1 MTPQSLPNAI
11 LFDMDGTLTQPLLD
25 FARIKL
31 EMAIGPGPILESLAL
46 LKEPHRTEAETILL
60 RHEQLAAE
68 NSTLNPGCEEL
79 LAWLSTNQ
87 IPAALI
93 TRNSRASVT
102 TVLRR
107 HNLKI
112 DHIITREDGPFKP
125 NPAPLYLACQHLGFR
140 NDSHSAYESIWMVGD
155 SSHDVQAAYAAN
167 IPSIWISHNQPRL
180 FDPEPWITVTDL
192 IELIAILKQ
201 ARKQRS

>member
-1 MTPQSLPNAI
+1 MTPESLPTAI

-25 FARIKL
+25 FARIKE
-31 EMAIGPGPILESLAL
+31 EMAIGPGPILESLTL
-46 LKEPHRTEAETILL
+46 LQEPHRTEAETILL
-60 RHEQLAAE
+60 RHEQIAAE

-79 LAWLSTNQ
+79 LAWLAANQ
-87 IPAALI
+87 IPTALI
-93 TRNSRASVT
+93 TRNSRASAT

-125 NPAPLYLACQHLGFR
+125 NPAPLYLACQRLGL
-140 NDSHSAYESIWMVGD
+140 NSNSHPANESIWMVGD
-155 SSHDVQAAYAAN
+155 SSHDVQAAHAAN

-192 IELIAILKQ
+192 IELTAILEQ
-201 ARKQRS
+201 ARKQR